1 MLDSPAMIREL
12 YNSNLIFDTDPLQ
25 ASTVVIENRD
35 YIRKD
40 LPKHVPQLFVV
51 HWTWSNWA
59 PQEKIAGIIE
69 KDFPF
74 EKLQAMIDK

>member
-1 MLDSPAMIREL
+1 M
-12 YNSNLIFDTDPLQ
+12 NSNLIFDTDPLQ
-25 ASTVVIENRD
+25 ANMVVIENRD

-51 HWTWSNWA
+51 NWEWSDWA
-59 PQEKIAGIIE
+59 PQEKIAEIME
-69 KDFPF
+69 KDFPY

>member
-1 MLDSPAMIREL
+1 M
-12 YNSNLIFDTDPLQ
+12 
-25 ASTVVIENRD
+25 VVIENRD

-40 LPKHVPQLFVV
+40 LPKHVPQFFVV
-51 HWTWSNWA
+51 YWEWNEWA
-59 PQEKIAGIIE
+59 PQEKIAEIME